1 MPKGIPLTEEEQQRR
16 RREIIEVATRLFF
29 EHGFNETSMRAIASA
44 AGMGKSTL
52 YDYFE
57 NKDEILVAYFENEI
71 QAITQAAQAA
81 ARENLPADK
90 KLRRIMEEHLDYLL
104 ANKNFFMKM
113 SLESQRLNLQCQK
126 RLAVARHAFQDMVRD
141 LIEAGIREGCFRPV
155 DSMLTMRVI
164 LASVT
169 PVVFTTRPSGTPR
182 EMLSSALDIIF
193 NGICL

>member
-16 RREIIEVATRLFF
+16 RREIIKVATRLFF
-29 EHGFNETSMRAIASA
+29 ENGFNETSMREIAGA

-57 NKDEILVAYFENEI
+57 SKDDILVAYFEDEI
-71 QAITQAAQAA
+71 QVITQAAQAL

-104 ANKNFFMKM
+104 ANKNFYMKL
-113 SLESQRLNLQCQK
+113 SLESQRLNLEGQK
-126 RLAVARHAFQDMVRD
+126 RLAVARHAFQDMIRD
-141 LIEAGIREGCFRPV
+141 LIEEGIREGCFRPI
-155 DSMLTMRVI
+155 DSMLAMRVI
-164 LASVT
+164 LGAVT
-169 PVVFTTRPSGTPR
+169 PVVFTTRPSGTPH
-182 EMLSSALDIIF
+182 EMLSRALDMIF